1 MTAIQLANLREAKA
15 RAPQAFDKRRE
26 TWPETQSPLWLLNER
41 IISLAQELWEAGVF
55 LWHFLK
61 SELSGMRPR
70 LLNCMLISG
79 KPKG

>member
-41 IISLAQELWEAGVF
+41 YFSGTGAGGSWSVSLPFPEVKIVRYA
-55 LWHFLK
+55 
-61 SELSGMRPR
+61 P
-70 LLNCMLISG
+70 
-79 KPKG
+79 

>member
-1 MTAIQLANLREAKA
+1 MTAIQLANLPESKA

-26 TWPETQSPLWLLNER
+26 TWPETQSPLWLLHER
-41 IISLAQELWEAGVF
+41 IISLAQQLEEAGVF
-55 LWHFLK
+55 LCHFLK

>member
-1 MTAIQLANLREAKA
+1 MTTIQLANLREAKA

-26 TWPETQSPLWLLNER
+26 TWPETQSPLWLLHER
-41 IISLAQELWEAGVF
+41 IISLAQQLEEAGVF
-55 LWHFLK
+55 LCHFLK